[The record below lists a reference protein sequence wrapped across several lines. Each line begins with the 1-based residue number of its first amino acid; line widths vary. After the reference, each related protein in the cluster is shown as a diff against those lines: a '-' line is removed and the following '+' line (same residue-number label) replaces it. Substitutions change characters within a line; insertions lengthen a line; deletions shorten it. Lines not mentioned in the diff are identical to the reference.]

1 MLADRRDAA
10 TGVRRRGGFHPRRV
24 ARWHDGAPAVVGV
37 RGTRPAASRPRE
49 RREVGRHQ
57 HLLDDLM
64 EQVPRIADDAELL
77 EDRLGGRTVV
87 R

>member
-1 MLADRRDAA
+1 
-10 TGVRRRGGFHPRRV
+10 
-24 ARWHDGAPAVVGV
+24 
-37 RGTRPAASRPRE
+37 
-49 RREVGRHQ
+49 
-57 HLLDDLM
+57 M